1 MIKTGH
7 IKSES
12 GRNILLTDIT
22 PSKELVDFEKSKR
35 KRKIITGQSYSNKR
49 DQDGCFTKEETT
61 LI

>member
-35 KRKIITGQSYSNKR
+35 KSYERVDLIT
-49 DQDGCFTKEETT
+49 FVATF
-61 LI
+61 L

>member
-22 PSKELVDFEKSKR
+22 PSKELVDFESEKEKEKSSRVNPILTNRIK
-35 KRKIITGQSYSNKR
+35 TGASPKKKQH
-49 DQDGCFTKEETT
+49 
-61 LI
+61 